1 MNILLTGSK
10 GFVGKNILK
19 TFSKSYKIFSLQN
32 GSKYIR
38 TKKKIICNLLKKDH
52 INMILKEDLIID
64 VIIHTASKLSS
75 VSNMQSKSILQENI
89 LMYEHLSIIINK
101 FDPKQVINLSS
112 TAVYPNK
119 DGVYTET
126 SEIKPSENNDC
137 YYGISKIIGENILD
151 FKCKKSKILNLR
163 VAQIYGPGMR
173 KDRVYEIMKK
183 DLIKKNTIFVY
194 GMGRRVSGFIHID
207 SLIKK
212 IKICINK
219 KLCGIFNIADSNLS
233 YKQLALKIIKEFGN
247 KKSKIKLLNSGLS
260 NKTFINFSKF
270 RKIEKN
276 IN

>member
-19 TFSKSYKIFSLQN
+19 TLSKNYKIFSLEN
-32 GSKYIR
+32 GNTYNRK
-38 TKKKIICNLLKKDH
+38 KKKIICNLLNKNH
-52 INMILKEDLIID
+52 INMILREDLTID
-64 VIIHTASKLSS
+64 IIIHAASKLSS
-75 VSNMQSKSILQENI
+75 VSNMQSNSTLQENI
-89 LMYEHLSIIINK
+89 LMYEHLSKIINK

-163 VAQIYGPGMR
+163 VAQIYGAGMR
-173 KDRVYEIMKK
+173 KDRAYQIMKK

-212 IKICINK
+212 IETCINK
-219 KLCGIFNIADSNLS
+219 KLSGIFNIADINLS
-233 YKQLALKIIKEFGN
+233 YKQLALKLIKEFGN
-247 KKSKIKLLNSGLS
+247 KKSKIKLLNIGLS